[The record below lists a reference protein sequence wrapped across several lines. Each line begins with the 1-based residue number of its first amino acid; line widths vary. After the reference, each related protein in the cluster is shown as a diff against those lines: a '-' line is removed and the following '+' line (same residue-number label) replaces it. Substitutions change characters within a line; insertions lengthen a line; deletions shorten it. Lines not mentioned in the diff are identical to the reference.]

1 MRKISRTAIYILFC
15 VLLTFFLWGCLTTQG
30 IDNIA
35 SIAGTRWE
43 YPDEEWSYE
52 IEFGVNGRLITTHP
66 NDTTLDNDYWE
77 QEGNIVRFS
86 FNNFYSEYEGE
97 ILTED
102 KIKGVAHNVKEESW
116 DFQLIR
122 IDD

>member
-15 VLLTFFLWGCLTTQG
+15 VLLTFSLWGCLTTQE
-30 IDNIA
+30 IDSIA

-43 YPDEEWSYE
+43 YSDEEWSYE
-52 IEFGVNGRLITTHP
+52 IEFGVNGRLITTHT
-66 NDTTLDNDYWE
+66 NDTTPDNDYWE

-102 KIKGVAHNVKEESW
+102 RIKGVAHNAKEESW
-116 DFQLIR
+116 NFQLIR
-122 IDD
+122 IED